1 MIWWF
6 YQLHCVEFL
15 MSETNV
21 KERLTADLPTK
32 SAKIR
37 ALHVAGYSRTEIA
50 DFLNVRY
57 QHVRNVLVNDARVAG
72 SQNVATPRADRAG
85 GDSPQFTN
93 IRIGPDGRIMIPA
106 EFREALGLK
115 DGDTLLASL
124 HDGEL
129 RLLTI
134 SAAVRKAQSIIRRFV
149 PEGVSL
155 VNELI
160 ADRRRESEREQ

>member
-1 MIWWF
+1 M
-6 YQLHCVEFL
+6 L
-15 MSETNV
+15 ETDV

-50 DFLNVRY
+50 DFLKIRY

-72 SQNVATPRADRAG
+72 TQNVAAPAADATG
-85 GDSPQFTN
+85 GDSQKPTN
-93 IRIGPDGRIMIPA
+93 LRMGPDGRIMIPA
-106 EFREALGLK
+106 EFRQTLGLK
-115 DGDTLLASL
+115 EGDTLLASL
-124 HDGEL
+124 EDGEL

-134 SAAVRKAQSIIRRFV
+134 PAALRRAQTIIRQFV

-155 VNELI
+155 VDELI
-160 ADRRRESEREQ
+160 ADRRREAEREQQNG

>member
-1 MIWWF
+1 M
-6 YQLHCVEFL
+6 EFA

-37 ALHVAGYSRTEIA
+37 ALHGAGYSRTEIA
-50 DFLNVRY
+50 DFLNIRY

-72 SQNVATPRADRAG
+72 TQNVAAHTAGLLG
-85 GDSPQFTN
+85 GDSLQPMN
-93 IRIGPDGRIMIPA
+93 IRMGPDGRIMIPA

-124 HDGEL
+124 DDGEL

-134 SAAVRKAQSIIRRFV
+134 PTAVRKAQSIIRQFV

-155 VNELI
+155 VDELI
-160 ADRRRESEREQ
+160 ADRRREAEREQQNG